1 MVDSA
6 TPANQQLHN
15 SLGPDYLDHQHDNQ
29 NDSDYVICSAFRDIR
44 RKTLRSLYGIQDEND
59 ITKVNYEL
67 LLDKSP
73 KGSVDEGIR
82 SLVDLINAHPSFATL
97 SSCSGRISLFDPN
110 HHSRSKKDD
119 VLLGNNELDSFK
131 EDREEI
137 PNQNNEGKGYGAWL
151 ISSHAKITSEQ
162 LINLLDSHAEA
173 KNHGHALMFKHE
185 PLLLHIAASNMVR
198 ARQLLTIALNLGF
211 RESGLVV
218 TPKRITVAIRTHS
231 LSLCVPISS
240 SGNLRPMNA
249 YLVELVKEANER
261 FDLNEQKLK
270 ALEIDVMEN
279 LFQRGIKFDLEQKL
293 FSIKTNSIPDLNL
306 WGHSA
311 VAIPID
317 HGDET
322 WDVELIAIGGYGI
335 GPVIDGQNRKQS
347 NHSSRLDKVFGLK
360 RKNKQWDKFWH
371 EFPKEDGN
379 DSETLFQG
387 IKTKQISFTAREGH
401 ASCILHLPSNSGQL
415 EVHTEVIATFGGR
428 ESPSRPL
435 DELCFMMISQCSV
448 KFLKPIDIRGEN
460 PTARWGH
467 TFTALSGRQ
476 GKVAILIG
484 GRNENSVLNS
494 IHLLSCRSEIDL
506 NQSLNVYF
514 HWETIDVIE
523 QIPLFQHSSV
533 LVPNHASCSDEDEKI
548 LVFGGL
554 KSLALFDHDDVKDTE
569 NDQCKGILSI
579 TIHKDSSASINHSN
593 EASSYYGASTCL
605 ITNNILANK
614 EKLLIRIGGLSCQ
627 ELSEESQSE
636 LDLFTLKDDDTLLQK
651 CKYMFED
658 TCNLGSSMTP
668 ILLETPVVHDP
679 SIRSL
684 VVIGGGVPMFA
695 FGQSFAKSLVLTITL
710 KKTQVIASSNERSQM
725 IGGNKKGKL
734 DISSLK
740 SNEESSKET
749 YVIFVRNKKAKELK
763 VALEA
768 LGILDRRFR
777 MTKAEDSTQFQSAV
791 GMIAV
796 PIIDDFHSIISRD
809 DSTSWTSLVEGSGTQ
824 KMPFSTAVL
833 GNK

>member
-1 MVDSA
+1 MADSA
-6 TPANQQLHN
+6 PPVNQLHN
-15 SLGPDYLDHQHDNQ
+15 SLEPDYLDHQYDSQ
-29 NDSDYVICSAFRDIR
+29 NDSDYEICSAFRDIR
-44 RKTLRSLYGIQDEND
+44 RKTLRSLYGIEDEND
-59 ITKVNYEL
+59 ITKVNYKL

-110 HHSRSKKDD
+110 HHSKIRKDD
-119 VLLGNNELDSFK
+119 DLSGNNELDSFG

-137 PNQNNEGKGYGAWL
+137 SNQNNGGKGYGAWL

-162 LINLLDSHAEA
+162 LIDVLDYHAEA
-173 KNHGHALMFKHE
+173 KNRGHALMFKHE

-198 ARQLLTIALNLGF
+198 ARQLLTIAFNLGF

-240 SGNLRPMNA
+240 SGNLRPTNA
-249 YLVELVKEANER
+249 YLVELVTEANER
-261 FDLNEQKLK
+261 FNLNEQKLN
-270 ALEIDVMEN
+270 ALELDVRKN
-279 LFQRGIKFDLEQKL
+279 LFQCGIQYYLEEKL
-293 FSIKTNSIPDLNL
+293 FNIKISSLPDLNL

-317 HGDET
+317 HEDET
-322 WDVELIAIGGYGI
+322 GDVDLIAIGGFGI
-335 GPVIDGQNRKQS
+335 GPVIDGQNRKHS

-360 RKNKQWDKFWH
+360 RKNKRWDTFWH
-371 EFPKEDGN
+371 EFYKEEGN
-379 DSETLFQG
+379 NSEALFHG

-401 ASCILHLPSNSGQL
+401 ASCILKLPSNNSAQL
-415 EVHTEVIATFGGR
+415 EVNTEIIATFGGR

-435 DELCFMMISQCSV
+435 NEFSFMMISQRSV
-448 KFLKPIDIRGEN
+448 KFFKPIDIRGEH

-467 TFTALSGRQ
+467 TFTALSGRH

-494 IHLLSCRSEIDL
+494 IHLLSCRSEVDL
-506 NQSLNVYF
+506 NQSKNVYF
-514 HWETIDVIE
+514 YWETIDVIE
-523 QIPLFQHSSV
+523 HIPRFQHSSV
-533 LVPNHASCSDEDEKI
+533 LVPNLSSCTDEDEKI

-554 KSLALFDHDDVKDTE
+554 TSLALFDHSDVKDAE
-569 NDQCKGILSI
+569 NDQCNGVLSI
-579 TIHKDSSASINHSN
+579 IIHKDSRASINHSN
-593 EASSYYGASTCL
+593 MASSYYGASTCL
-605 ITNNILANK
+605 LTTNISANK
-614 EKLLIRIGGLSCQ
+614 EKLLIRIGGLSFQ

-636 LDLFTLKDDDTLLQK
+636 LDLFTLKDGDTLLQK
-651 CKYMFED
+651 CKYKFED

-668 ILLETPVVHDP
+668 ILLETPVIND
-679 SIRSL
+679 SLIRSL

-695 FGQSFAKSLVLTITL
+695 FGQSFAKSFLITITL
-710 KKTQVIASSNERSQM
+710 KKPQVIVSSIERLQTK
-725 IGGNKKGKL
+725 GVNKNGKL
-734 DISSLK
+734 DISTLK
-740 SNEESSKET
+740 SNENSSKET
-749 YVIFVRNKKAKELK
+749 HVIFVRNKKAKELK
-763 VALEA
+763 MALEA
-768 LGILDRRFR
+768 LGFLDRRFR

-791 GMIAV
+791 DMIAV
-796 PIIDDFHSIISRD
+796 PIIDDFHSIIGTD